1 MEEEED
7 HKTTLEL
14 AEGVEEGVEEEVYE
28 QGVGEVAFYRPVLH
42 ASLVAGAVEDHLS
55 CGPP

>member
-1 MEEEED
+1 MEEEAD

-14 AEGVEEGVEEEVYE
+14 VEGVEEEVYE
-28 QGVGEVAFYRPVLH
+28 QGVGEAAFYRPVLN
-42 ASLVAGAVEDHLS
+42 ASLAAGAVEDHLS